1 MNTESK
7 NNKLVLGI
15 VLLLIGA
22 SLMLKNLNLLPDF
35 AWFHIFF
42 SWKMLLVVL
51 GLTIIIAASNKI
63 PGIVLLLIGGIFI
76 LSDLDIIPVL
86 SFWRVMVPVI
96 LIVIG
101 LTIIFSKSLH
111 PGGCRGTHNTDLDVL
126 DEVAILGGSK
136 KIISSKSFKG
146 GKMTA
151 ILGGGEID
159 LTPSQLADGTH
170 VLDFVAIL
178 GGASLFV
185 PEDWTVKI
193 DVVAILGGFSDSRKQ
208 SRLIVQDESKV
219 LVIKGFVLF
228 GGGEIK

>member
-1 MNTESK
+1 
-7 NNKLVLGI
+7 
-15 VLLLIGA
+15 
-22 SLMLKNLNLLPDF
+22 MLKNLNFLPDF
-35 AWFHIFF
+35 PLFHILF
-42 SWKMLLVVL
+42 SWKTLLVVL

-63 PGIVLLLIGGIFI
+63 PGIVLLLIGGMFI
-76 LSDLDIIPVL
+76 LSDLDIIPAL
-86 SFWRVMVPVI
+86 SFWRVMVPI
-96 LIVIG
+96 LLIVIG
-101 LTIIFSKSLH
+101 VTIIFSKSLH
-111 PGGCRGTHNTDLDVL
+111 PGRYRGSSGTNLDVL

-136 KIISSKSFKG
+136 KIITSKAFKG

-208 SRLIVQDESKV
+208 SRIIVQDESKV
-219 LVIKGFVLF
+219 LIIKGFVLF

>member
-22 SLMLKNLNLLPDF
+22 SLMLKNLNLLPEF
-35 AWFHIFF
+35 TWFHIFF

-86 SFWRVMVPVI
+86 SFWRVMVPII

-101 LTIIFSKSLH
+101 VTIIFSKSLH
-111 PGGCRGTHNTDLDVL
+111 PEGCWGTRKTDLDVL

>member
-1 MNTESK
+1 MI
-7 NNKLVLGI
+7 LGI
-15 VLLLIGA
+15 VLLVIGT
-22 SLMLKNLNLLPDF
+22 SLMLKHLNLIPSFGWLPVV
-35 AWFHIFF
+35 F

-51 GLTIIIAASNKI
+51 GLTIIVAASNKI
-63 PGIVLLLIGGIFI
+63 PGIVLLLIGGMFI
-76 LSDLDIIPVL
+76 LSDLNLIPEL
-86 SFWRVMVPVI
+86 SFWRVMVPII

-101 LTIIFSKSLH
+101 LTIIFSRSLY
-111 PGGCRGTHNTDLDVL
+111 PGFVGNKNVSLDVL

-136 KIISSKSFKG
+136 QIISSRSFKG

-159 LTPSQLADGTH
+159 LTPSELSPGVNT
-170 VLDFVAIL
+170 LELVAIF
-178 GGASLFV
+178 GGAGIYV

-193 DVVAILGGFSDSRKQ
+193 DVVSIMGGFSDSRKP
-208 SRLIVQDESKV
+208 SRIIVQDENKV

>member
-1 MNTESK
+1 MHTESK
-7 NNKLVLGI
+7 NNKMILGI
-15 VLLLIGA
+15 VLLVIGT
-22 SLMLKNLNLLPDF
+22 SLMLKHLNLIPSFGWLPVV
-35 AWFHIFF
+35 F

-51 GLTIIIAASNKI
+51 GLTIIVAASNKI
-63 PGIVLLLIGGIFI
+63 PGIVLLLIGGMFI
-76 LSDLDIIPVL
+76 LSDLNLIPEL
-86 SFWRVMVPVI
+86 SFWRVMVPII

-101 LTIIFSKSLH
+101 LTIIFSRSLH
-111 PGGCRGTHNTDLDVL
+111 PGFGGHKNVSLDVL

-136 KIISSKSFKG
+136 QIISSRSFKG

-159 LTPSQLADGTH
+159 LTPSELSPGVNT
-170 VLDFVAIL
+170 LELVAIF
-178 GGASLFV
+178 GGAGIYV

-193 DVVAILGGFSDSRKQ
+193 DVVSIMGGFSDSRKP
-208 SRLIVQDESKV
+208 SRIIVQDENKV

>member
-7 NNKLVLGI
+7 SNKQILGI
-15 VLLLIGA
+15 VLVLIGV
-22 SLMLKNLNLLPDF
+22 SLMLKHLNLLP
-35 AWFHIFF
+35 ALGWLPLVF

-63 PGIVLLLIGGIFI
+63 PGIVLLLIGGMFL
-76 LSDLDIIPVL
+76 LSDLNIIPEL

-96 LIVIG
+96 LIAVGI
-101 LTIIFSKSLH
+101 TIIFSRSLH
-111 PGGCRGTHNTDLDVL
+111 PGGFHGHKNISLDEL

-136 KIISSKSFKG
+136 KIISSRSFKG

-159 LTPSQLADGTH
+159 LTPSELSPGTNT
-170 VLDFVAIL
+170 LELVAIL
-178 GGASLFV
+178 GGASIFV

-193 DVVAILGGFSDSRKQ
+193 DVVSILGGFSDSRKP
-208 SRLIVQDESKV
+208 SRIIVQDESKV
-219 LVIKGFVLF
+219 LIIKGFVLF